1 MSKRKKRGKLL
12 FLAAVFAAACGA
24 GAWQYL
30 KLAENDTKESDAYK
44 TETVKKGTVSTGI
57 NEDGTVEFGAQEQ
70 IFSVAEITDTSVSA
84 SADSSSEGT
93 ADTGGTA
100 GASGG
105 SRGSG
110 KSTGDTAGMSTGMT
124 SMGMSMM
131 SSSGTEETAG
141 EDTALEV
148 EEVYLAAGSVV
159 KKGDKILKIA
169 QDSIEKYRT
178 QLEATVETA
187 KLSVSQEEINV
198 ESKRAEAEYTYQMY
212 LAEGETAEETYQA
225 SITSLE
231 NAVTQ
236 LEEELEEALEDGD
249 EETAEELEAEL
260 QIAKNNQITQSIEAK
275 QIYENAMTN
284 YKYAQQLYEIDT
296 NGLEDDLNDA
306 KEILMEAE
314 QNLADFQEQIGDG
327 IVYAEYSGTV
337 TAVSYK
343 AGDLLVNDSA
353 VASFTDLEDVTMTV
367 SVSQEDIAQITV
379 GDEAAIQLTAY
390 AGETFAG
397 EVSSIAATASVGSST
412 VNYDVKVRFTGDTGK
427 VYFDMTGEVTFAGK
441 TVGDTL
447 YISNR
452 AVFMEAGR
460 SYVKVMD
467 SDGSIRTV
475 QVMTGFSNGSIVA
488 VESGLEEGQK
498 VVIESKVTG

>member
-105 SRGSG
+105 IGGSG

-159 KKGDKILKIA
+159 KKGDKIGSFIIYK
-169 QDSIEKYRT
+169 
-178 QLEATVETA
+178 
-187 KLSVSQEEINV
+187 N
-198 ESKRAEAEYTYQMY
+198 
-212 LAEGETAEETYQA
+212 G
-225 SITSLE
+225 
-231 NAVTQ
+231 
-236 LEEELEEALEDGD
+236 EELSRVDM
-249 EETAEELEAEL
+249 TA
-260 QIAKNNQITQSIEAK
+260 S
-275 QIYENAMTN
+275 
-284 YKYAQQLYEIDT
+284 
-296 NGLEDDLNDA
+296 
-306 KEILMEAE
+306 
-314 QNLADFQEQIGDG
+314 
-327 IVYAEYSGTV
+327 
-337 TAVSYK
+337 
-343 AGDLLVNDSA
+343 
-353 VASFTDLEDVTMTV
+353 EDV
-367 SVSQEDIAQITV
+367 ERITYKDYISAFFSRWV
-379 GDEAAIQLTAY
+379 WC
-390 AGETFAG
+390 
-397 EVSSIAATASVGSST
+397 SGSSS
-412 VNYDVKVRFTGDTGK
+412 
-427 VYFDMTGEVTFAGK
+427 E
-441 TVGDTL
+441 
-447 YISNR
+447 
-452 AVFMEAGR
+452 
-460 SYVKVMD
+460 
-467 SDGSIRTV
+467 
-475 QVMTGFSNGSIVA
+475 
-488 VESGLEEGQK
+488 
-498 VVIESKVTG
+498 